1 MACARNIGLSNLP
14 IVVVNVDGYYEPFKQ
29 MLDRAYIDELIKLK
43 PEQIVHFV
51 PTAEDAVKWLEG
63 QGGKAKLDDLQ
74 PKLRKRQSAL
84 KRSSFM
90 DSPSIAHWFRRGS
103 SSDGDEDRKKVV
115 LPTWTIPFL
124 VGLTLGVV
132 VGTKTAVKK

>member
-29 MLDRAYIDELIKLK
+29 MLERAYMDELIKLK
-43 PEQIVHFV
+43 PEHIVHFV
-51 PTAEDAVKWLEG
+51 PTAEDAVQWLEG
-63 QGGKAKLDDLQ
+63 QGKAKLDDLQ

-90 DSPSIAHWFRRGS
+90 DSPSIANWFSRAS
-103 SSDGDEDRKKVV
+103 SSGGDEDNSKVV
-115 LPTWTIPFL
+115 IPAWTIPFVL
-124 VGLTLGVV
+124 GLTVGAM
-132 VGTKTAVKK
+132 VGTRSAVRK